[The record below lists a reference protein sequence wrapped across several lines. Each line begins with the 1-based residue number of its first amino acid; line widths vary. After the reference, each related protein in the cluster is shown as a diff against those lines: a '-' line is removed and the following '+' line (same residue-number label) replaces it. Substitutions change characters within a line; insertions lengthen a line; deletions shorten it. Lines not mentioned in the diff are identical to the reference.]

1 MRYLSSIVILFVIFI
16 SLYSSGCVGTEPA
29 EAVNTT
35 VTDFLNAVSDG
46 DYDNAFLMYIGED
59 FLAPGS
65 IEFQFKRNG
74 IVQNSINEITFKDQI
89 ITGNLAVVTAVCSI
103 TELNTMGR
111 EVGHS
116 QKEVYFR
123 LQETDLGWAITKVS
137 FNEPIIVSE
146 DDLIEIEMPSSPV
159 DPIVNNAPILF
170 IGAVLLCAIGLYL
183 DKKEKKARAKPKNV
197 IDFTN
202 ATPMQK
208 ESVAQ
213 YVRFVPSPQYAVG
226 KSSTID
232 VWVKNFAQQ
241 SYDNFAVTGT
251 FPTYLEVKDANL
263 FFGKIAAGETVKQTW
278 SVKPT
283 TAGWISINEPT
294 VVFEYMGT
302 KYTCVLDPVWIQV
315 Q

>member
-1 MRYLSSIVILFVIFI
+1 MRYLSSALISFIIFL

-29 EAVNTT
+29 EAVNAT
-35 VTDFLNAVSDG
+35 VTDFLNAVNDG
-46 DYDNAFLMYIGED
+46 DYETAFLMYIGED
-59 FLAPGS
+59 FVAPGS

-74 IVQNSINEITFKDQI
+74 IVMGSISEITFKDQN
-89 ITGNLAVVTAVCSI
+89 ITGNLAVATAVCSI
-103 TELNTMGR
+103 SEFNTMGR

-137 FNEPIIVSE
+137 FTEPIVISE
-146 DDLIEIEMPSSPV
+146 EDLIEIEMPSSPI

-170 IGAVLLCAIGLYL
+170 IVAILLCAIGLYL
-183 DKKEKKARAKPKNV
+183 DKKEKKASSKPKKV
-197 IDFTN
+197 IDLTN
-202 ATPMQK
+202 ATPLQK

-226 KSSTID
+226 KTSTID

-241 SYDNFAVTGT
+241 PYDNFAVTGT
-251 FPTYLEVKDANL
+251 FQTSLEVKDANL

-278 SVKPT
+278 AVKPK
-283 TAGWISINEPT
+283 TAGWIPINEPT

-302 KYTCVLDPVWIQV
+302 KYMGVLDPVWIQV